1 MNVEQALNF
10 AADMEGQHFGIDPAL
25 LHAAMNTLTT
35 ELRRL
40 RDENMSLL
48 GIIADIRAAVGDPGG
63 VMMLS
68 ELIEHC
74 REIYVDADRL
84 RAREAKARELMER
97 IIRDATVY
105 YDVGMYVSDATRW
118 LAEGE

>member
-1 MNVEQALNF
+1 MNVNEALNYVDRMQWPPDYITSI
-10 AADMEGQHFGIDPAL
+10 AAEV
-25 LHAAMNTLTT
+25 
-35 ELRRL
+35 RRL

-48 GIIADIRAAVGDPGG
+48 GIIADIRAAVGDPSG

-84 RAREAKARELMER
+84 RERETKARELADKFLRSMDNANSTIAQAVAATEL
-97 IIRDATVY
+97 RD
-105 YDVGMYVSDATRW
+105 SLRRW
-118 LAEGE
+118 LETE